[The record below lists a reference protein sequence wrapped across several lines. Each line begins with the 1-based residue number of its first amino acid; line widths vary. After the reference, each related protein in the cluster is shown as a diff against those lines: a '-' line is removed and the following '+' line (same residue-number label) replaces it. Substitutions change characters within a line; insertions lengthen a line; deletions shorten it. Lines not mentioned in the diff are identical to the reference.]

1 MSLSVTIDPITR
13 IEGHLKIKIEV
24 EAGRVV
30 QAFSSGEMFRG
41 FEQILIGRDPLD
53 AQQITQR
60 ICGVCPVSHGIASI
74 LAQDSAYGVTIPQN
88 GRLLRNLIQGANFIQ
103 SHILHFY
110 HLAALDFID
119 ITSILQY
126 QGRDRALLDLKAWVK
141 SAGQGDNLLYPTAP
155 FLPRYAGDYLKD
167 TELNIGAIRHYLEA
181 LDMRRLAHEM
191 VALFGGKAPH
201 VASLTPGGVTE
212 KVTIDK
218 ITACTWKLK
227 KLQEFIDYSYLPDV
241 AAVAR
246 AFPAYF
252 QIGRGYG
259 NLLAYGV
266 FPESDQNG
274 GPCLFPPGVVMAG
287 KPETFIQRKITEDVR
302 YSYFAPAS
310 GIHPASGTTE
320 VSYPKAEAYSW
331 LKAPR
336 YQDQVMEVGPM
347 ARIMVAYLEGKN
359 SQVVSLT
366 NKLLSDLG
374 KKPDDLYSVL
384 GRHAARAIECKV
396 VADRCSQ
403 WLEALRPDQPAYR
416 DYDLPK
422 EASGV
427 GLTEAPRGALG
438 HWLEIS
444 DYKIKR
450 YQCVV
455 PTTWNCSPRDEKGNP
470 GALEKALEGTP
481 IKNQENPIE
490 AARIVR
496 SFDPCLACAV
506 H

>member
-1 MSLSVTIDPITR
+1 MSQSIVIDPLTR

-24 EAGRVV
+24 ESGRVAR
-30 QAFSSGEMFRG
+30 AFSSGEMFRG
-41 FEQILIGRDPLD
+41 FEQFLVGRDPLD

-60 ICGVCPVSHGIASI
+60 ICGVCPVSHGVASI
-74 LAQDSAYGVTIPQN
+74 LAQDNAYGVALPRN
-88 GRLLRNLIQGANFIQ
+88 GRLLRNLIQGANYIQ

-119 ITSILQY
+119 ITAILQY
-126 QGRDRALLDLKAWVK
+126 QGRDRALLDLKAWAK
-141 SAGQGDNLLYPTAP
+141 SGGNLLYPAAP
-155 FLPRYAGDYLKD
+155 FLPRYSGDYLKD
-167 TELNIGAIRHYLEA
+167 TEFNIGAIHHYLEA
-181 LDMRRLAHEM
+181 LEMRRLAHEV
-191 VALFGGKAPH
+191 VALFGGKVPH
-201 VASLTPGGVTE
+201 VASLVPGGVTE
-212 KVTIDK
+212 RVTIDK
-218 ITACTWKLK
+218 MAACSWKLK
-227 KLQEFIDYSYLPDV
+227 KLREFIDYTYLPDV

-252 QIGRGYG
+252 QVGRGCG

-274 GPCLFPPGVVMAG
+274 GSLLFPAGVVLAG
-287 KPETFIQRKITEDVR
+287 KLEPFDQSKITEDVK
-302 YSYFAPAS
+302 YSYFGSAS
-310 GIHPASGTTE
+310 SGLHPARGETE
-320 VSYPKAEAYSW
+320 VYFPKAQAYSW

-336 YQDQVMEVGPM
+336 YQGQVMEVGPL
-347 ARIMVAYLEGKN
+347 ARIMAAYLTGKN

-366 NKLLSDLG
+366 NTLLADLAR
-374 KKPDDLYSVL
+374 KPDDLFSVL

-396 VADRCSQ
+396 VADRCSA
-403 WLEALRPDQPAYR
+403 WLEELQPDRPAFQ

-422 EASGV
+422 EASGA

-438 HWLEIS
+438 HWLEIE

-455 PTTWNCSPRDEKGNP
+455 PTTWNCSPRDGNGNP
-470 GALEKALEGTP
+470 GALEHALQGTS
-481 IKNQENPIE
+481 IKDQENPIE